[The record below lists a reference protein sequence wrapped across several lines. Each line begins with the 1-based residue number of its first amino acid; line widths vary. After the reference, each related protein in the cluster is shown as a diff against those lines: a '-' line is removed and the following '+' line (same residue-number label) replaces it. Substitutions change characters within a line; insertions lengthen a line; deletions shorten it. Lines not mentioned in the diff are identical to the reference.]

1 LNKQEEEDYEIE
13 EKSYDDKEMICEN
26 DEISIEYKRRIVEF
40 WKLDITMKPKSFNT
54 VNFEKYITSLY

>member
-26 DEISIEYKRRIVEF
+26 DEISIEYKRSRRISE
-40 WKLDITMKPKSFNT
+40 T
-54 VNFEKYITSLY
+54 

>member
-1 LNKQEEEDYEIE
+1 MNKKKRMKQKKNDI
-13 EKSYDDKEMICEN
+13 KEMICEN